1 MKSGERRWGLGAH
14 APMTI
19 HVRRRIVGTER
30 SFNRPRAAAGGTG
43 PVGSR
48 SAGRKPQA
56 TPGVI
61 GGGAPYPS
69 KGRRADL
76 EKFRLRAAYFLRAEK
91 VGKDA
96 LRGVR
101 ARWVPRL
108 RSAAAVTHRPRPLR
122 TPIAGDST

>member
-1 MKSGERRWGLGAH
+1 MSYLRSLHLDLLGPKPARLPQGGQQPLGRAGRGRGE
-14 APMTI
+14 
-19 HVRRRIVGTER
+19 
-30 SFNRPRAAAGGTG
+30 
-43 PVGSR
+43 
-48 SAGRKPQA
+48 AGRKPQA

-101 ARWVPRL
+101 AR
-108 RSAAAVTHRPRPLR
+108 
-122 TPIAGDST
+122 